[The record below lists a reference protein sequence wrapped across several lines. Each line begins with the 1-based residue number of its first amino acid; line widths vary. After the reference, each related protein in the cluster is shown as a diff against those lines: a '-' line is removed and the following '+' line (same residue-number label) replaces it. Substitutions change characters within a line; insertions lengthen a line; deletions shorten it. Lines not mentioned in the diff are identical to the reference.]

1 MSLRTLLC
9 LALLAA
15 VVTAACRS
23 GPPPDAADQTTQ
35 ALPTPARSLETWL
48 SNKVW
53 LVAQPTDR
61 PLGSMY
67 IFLSDGTLM
76 MTSCVETY
84 RLATW
89 KSEGQGRLVVTEDPG
104 TSYRVNV
111 LEAAERDLRLRFE
124 LRSDT
129 FELTLR
135 AAEVPFVCPDLPR

>member
-1 MSLRTLLC
+1 MITPRCLVV
-9 LALLAA
+9 LALALC
-15 VVTAACRS
+15 ACSS
-23 GPPPDAADQTTQ
+23 GPRSDAPDQTAQ
-35 ALPTPARSLETWL
+35 APTIPARSLETRL

-53 LVAQPTDR
+53 LVSQPTDR
-61 PLGSMY
+61 APGSMY

-89 KSEGQGRLVVTEDPG
+89 RSEGQGRLLVTEDPG
-104 TSYRVNV
+104 TSYQVNV
-111 LEAAERDLRLRFE
+111 LEVAERDLRLRFE
-124 LRSDT
+124 LRNDT